1 MLSSGTRKGRKMSI
15 ENVEVIRRFEDSFAA
30 GDIDGVLATLADDV
44 VVHECDS
51 VPYPGDH
58 RGKDA
63 FLSLLEAFV
72 ATWELEDGL
81 VVDEILP
88 AGDEK
93 VLVHSRAAVRA
104 KGTGKPLELRIVEV
118 YTVRDGRITDIV
130 VHYWDTHAMVE
141 ATTAT

>member
-1 MLSSGTRKGRKMSI
+1 MSI

-63 FLSLLEAFV
+63 FLGLLETFV
-72 ATWELEDGL
+72 ATWELED
-81 VVDEILP
+81 
-88 AGDEK
+88 
-93 VLVHSRAAVRA
+93 
-104 KGTGKPLELRIVEV
+104 
-118 YTVRDGRITDIV
+118 
-130 VHYWDTHAMVE
+130 YWDTHAMVE
-141 ATTAT
+141 ATTAP